1 MTGEILNRKLAN
13 FVAGIVTMWREKTFG
28 IKWGKKEN
36 LIAQDLEPSLLEKAS
51 HLLIITPDVATWT
64 KSSVLLIELNKLKL
78 NRTIRFD

>member
-1 MTGEILNRKLAN
+1 MTGEILNRKLVN

-51 HLLIITPDVATWT
+51 HLLIITPDVATRT
-64 KSSVLLIELNKLKL
+64 KSIVLLIVE
-78 NRTIRFD
+78 